1 MKSIVITVLLVLVVL
16 FCICLD
22 AKAQSYER
30 KGNNFEQIS
39 TRNTSNIATKTE
51 FTWTDSKGNKYPI
64 FITKNGRCF
73 VNKVSSKTGKEYKY
87 YLEEDI
93 SKEVCK
99 EMGIVYQEPKKK
111 QQ

>member
-1 MKSIVITVLLVLVVL
+1 MKPIFITLLWVLVVM
-16 FCICLD
+16 FCISLD

-39 TRNTSNIATKTE
+39 TRNTSSTVTKTVY
-51 FTWTDSKGNKYPI
+51 TWTDSKGNKYPI
-64 FITKNGRCF
+64 FVTKNGRCF

-87 YLEEDI
+87 YLEENI

-99 EMGIVYQEPKKK
+99 EMGIVYVPKKSK
-111 QQ
+111 